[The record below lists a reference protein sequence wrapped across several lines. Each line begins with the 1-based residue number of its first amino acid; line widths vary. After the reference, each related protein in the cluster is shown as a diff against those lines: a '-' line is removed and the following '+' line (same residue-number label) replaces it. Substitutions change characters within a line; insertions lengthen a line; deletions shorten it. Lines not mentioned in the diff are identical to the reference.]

1 MMLQRIDSLL
11 HSFRGEVERG
21 QVGNTL
27 GWLHLVHIDDLYLAS
42 WDR

>member
-1 MMLQRIDSLL
+1 MMLERIDSLL
-11 HSFRGEVERG
+11 HSFRK
-21 QVGNTL
+21 VGNTL